1 MKTLLAGAALL
12 VLALASAACSHATAT
27 ASVATTDDPQT
38 VAVVK
43 IDRGDVSQVLTM
55 AAEFRAYQEIDVHA
69 KVAGYLK
76 SILVD
81 VGDRVKT
88 GQLLGVLEIP
98 ELQDEIH
105 ENEAAVKR
113 ADQEISRAEADLR
126 RAESA
131 HEVAH
136 LGASRLAGVLKA
148 RPNLIA
154 QQDIDE
160 ATSRDRVAEA
170 QVATAQAALA
180 AARDQLDLARAS
192 ESHTRTLYGYTQITA
207 PFDGVITRRYAD
219 TGAMIQAGTSS
230 QTQSMA
236 IVKLSQN
243 AKLRLVIPVPESAV
257 ARVHLGAAVDLQVD
271 ALHKSYTGVVKRF
284 ADRLDTDTRTMPVE
298 VDVDNPRLELLPGMF
313 ATTSLVLDRA
323 AGVVVAPIE
332 SLDRSGTKAEVLI
345 VNSDSQLEERPIV
358 TGLETADRVEVKN
371 GLQAGDLVVLGNR
384 SQLKAGTRV
393 VAKVTD
399 NTITTASKDEAR

>member
-1 MKTLLAGAALL
+1 MKTLFPGVTVAVWLF
-12 VLALASAACSHATAT
+12 ASTACSRSAATAT
-27 ASVATTDDPQT
+27 VAATADEPQT
-38 VAVVK
+38 VAVAKVE
-43 IDRGDVSQVLTM
+43 RGDVNQVLTM
-55 AAEFRAYQEIDVHA
+55 AAEFRANQEIDVHA

-88 GQLLGVLEIP
+88 GQLLGVLEVP

-113 ADQEISRAEADLR
+113 ANQEITRAEADLR

-136 LGASRLAGVLKA
+136 LGANRLAGVLKA

-160 ATSRDRVAEA
+160 ATGRDRVAEA

-180 AARDQLDLARAS
+180 AARDQLDLAKAS
-192 ESHTRTLYGYTQITA
+192 ESHTRTLFGYTQITA
-207 PFDGVITRRYAD
+207 PFAGVITRRYAD
-219 TGAMIQAGTSS
+219 TGAMIQAGTTS

-257 ARVHLGAAVDLQVD
+257 ARVHLGAPVDLQVD
-271 ALHKSYTGVVKRF
+271 ALHKTYTGVVTRF
-284 ADRLDTDTRTMPVE
+284 AGRLDTDTRTMPVE

-323 AGVVVAPIE
+323 SGVVIAPIE
-332 SLDRSGTKAEVLI
+332 ALDRAGSKTQV
-345 VNSDSQLEERPIV
+345 VVVTTDSRLEERPIV
-358 TGLETADRVEVKN
+358 TGLETADRVEVKS
-371 GLQAGDLVVLGNR
+371 GLQPGDLIVLGNR
-384 SQLKAGTRV
+384 SQLKAGAHV
-393 VAKVTD
+393 VPK
-399 NTITTASKDEAR
+399 ITATAANSDEAQ

>member
-1 MKTLLAGAALL
+1 MNSPVAAVALL
-12 VLALASAACSHATAT
+12 LLPLASTACSHA
-27 ASVATTDDPQT
+27 SATTTTAPDVPT
-38 VAVVK
+38 VAVVRV
-43 IDRGDVSQVLTM
+43 DRGDVSQVLTM

-81 VGDRVKT
+81 VGDRVQA
-88 GQLLGVLEIP
+88 GQLLGVLEVP

-113 ADQEISRAEADLR
+113 AEQEIARAEADLH

-131 HEVAH
+131 HDVAH
-136 LGASRLAGVLKA
+136 LGATRLASVLKA

-180 AARDQLDLARAS
+180 GARDQLDVAKAGAS
-192 ESHTRTLYGYTQITA
+192 RTRTVYGYTQITA
-207 PFDGVITRRYAD
+207 PFAGVITHRYAD

-243 AKLRLVIPVPESAV
+243 ALLRLVIPVPESAV
-257 ARVHLGAAVDLQVD
+257 ARVHLGAPVDLQVD
-271 ALHKSYTGVVKRF
+271 ALHKHYTGVVKRF

-323 AGVVVAPIE
+323 TGVVVAPIE
-332 SLDRSGTKAEVLI
+332 SIDRAGTRAHVLV
-345 VNSDSQLEERPIV
+345 VNADSLIEDRPIA
-358 TGLETADRVEVKN
+358 TGLETADRVEVKS
-371 GLQAGDLVVLGNR
+371 GLQPGDQVVLGNR
-384 SQLKAGTRV
+384 AQLKPGTHV
-393 VAKVTD
+393 VPKIMA
-399 NTITTASKDEAR
+399 APADEAQ

>member
-1 MKTLLAGAALL
+1 MKTLFTAALL
-12 VLALASAACSHATAT
+12 VSGLGSTACSRAAVTAT
-27 ASVATTDDPQT
+27 AATIPDDPQT
-38 VAVVK
+38 VAVVRVE
-43 IDRGDVSQVLTM
+43 RGDVSQVLTM
-55 AAEFRAYQEIDVHA
+55 AAEFRANQEIDVHA

-81 VGDRVKT
+81 VGDRVKA
-88 GQLLGVLEIP
+88 GQVLGVLEVP

-113 ADQEISRAEADLR
+113 ASQEITRAEADLR

-136 LGASRLAGVLKA
+136 LGATRLAGVLKA

-170 QVATAQAALA
+170 QVATAQAAIA
-180 AARDQLDLARAS
+180 AARDQLDLAKAS
-192 ESHTRTLYGYTQITA
+192 ESHTRTLYSYTQITA

-219 TGAMIQAGTSS
+219 TGAMIQAGTTS

-257 ARVHLGAAVDLQVD
+257 ARVHLGAPVDLQVD
-271 ALHKSYTGVVKRF
+271 ALHKTYTGVVKRF
-284 ADRLDTDTRTMPVE
+284 AGRLDTDTRTMPVE

-323 AGVVVAPIE
+323 SGVVVAPVE
-332 SLDRSGTKAEVLI
+332 SLDRTGSKTDVFVVTG
-345 VNSDSQLEERPIV
+345 DSRLEARSIV
-358 TGLETADRVEVKN
+358 TGLETADRVEVRS
-371 GLQAGDLVVLGNR
+371 GLQPGDLLVLGNR
-384 SQLKAGTRV
+384 SQLKTGARV
-393 VAKVTD
+393 VPK
-399 NTITTASKDEAR
+399 ITATAANGDEAR